1 MKKAPSGPENYK
13 NTPAFY
19 FSVQKSPQNLFLKFT
34 MSIRE
39 IQAEFDNIQKRIS
52 QIRGQLLIRNMR
64 NELEI
69 LSFLEMIKER
79 PTLAYAY
86 QFLSK

>member
-1 MKKAPSGPENYK
+1 
-13 NTPAFY
+13 
-19 FSVQKSPQNLFLKFT
+19 